1 VFQDEVIGL
10 IQVANKGTDYTKA
23 DIRSLETIA
32 ERIAPILSARLQ
44 RKRAE
49 EEVSKLNAELEQ
61 RVLERTAQLRS
72 ARERLQFVLS
82 ATPAVIYTSKASGDY
97 AATFISDNIAQ
108 LGYTPV
114 EFLENPDFWVSHI
127 HPDDAPRVL
136 ADLAHLFEHGH
147 HIHEYRFR
155 LKDGS
160 YRWMRDE
167 LHLVRD
173 EDGNPLETVGYWI
186 DITERKQ
193 AEEALAASEGK
204 YRGLYDSLRDGIV
217 MVSMDGRI
225 TQCNRVYREML
236 GYTEEEVLRLTY
248 QQLTPQK
255 WHAMEAEIVRD
266 QIVARGY
273 SDEYEKEYIRKD
285 GTAFPI
291 SLHVWL
297 ITDEQG
303 ETTGMWGII
312 RDITERKR
320 AEDELRRLNRD
331 LALRAAEL
339 DAVNQELE
347 AFAYSVSHDLRS
359 PLRVVDGYSKILLE
373 DYCGKLDEDGRFM
386 LGQVR
391 ESVHQ
396 MGQLIDDLLAF
407 SRMSRREMTR
417 RQCDIGAMA
426 RQVFRALR
434 EAHPNRRLAL
444 TVQPLPAAFG
454 EPAMI
459 REVLRN
465 LLDNAVKFTAT
476 REEGVIEMGS
486 MPIADG
492 QSEIAYYVRDNG
504 VGFDMRYRNK
514 LFQVFQRLH
523 RTEDFDGTGIGLALV
538 ARIVHRHGGRVW
550 AEGEEDKGATFYFT
564 LPRTADAEDKGL
576 KTIGEE
582 RT

>member
-1 VFQDEVIGL
+1 
-10 IQVANKGTDYTKA
+10 
-23 DIRSLETIA
+23 
-32 ERIAPILSARLQ
+32 
-44 RKRAE
+44 
-49 EEVSKLNAELEQ
+49 
-61 RVLERTAQLRS
+61 
-72 ARERLQFVLS
+72 
-82 ATPAVIYTSKASGDY
+82 
-97 AATFISDNIAQ
+97 
-108 LGYTPV
+108 
-114 EFLENPDFWVSHI
+114 
-127 HPDDAPRVL
+127 
-136 ADLAHLFEHGH
+136 
-147 HIHEYRFR
+147 
-155 LKDGS
+155 
-160 YRWMRDE
+160 
-167 LHLVRD
+167 
-173 EDGNPLETVGYWI
+173 
-186 DITERKQ
+186 
-193 AEEALAASEGK
+193 
-204 YRGLYDSLRDGIV
+204 
-217 MVSMDGRI
+217 
-225 TQCNRVYREML
+225 
-236 GYTEEEVLRLTY
+236 
-248 QQLTPQK
+248 
-255 WHAMEAEIVRD
+255 
-266 QIVARGY
+266 
-273 SDEYEKEYIRKD
+273 
-285 GTAFPI
+285 
-291 SLHVWL
+291 
-297 ITDEQG
+297 
-303 ETTGMWGII
+303 
-312 RDITERKR
+312 
-320 AEDELRRLNRD
+320 
-331 LALRAAEL
+331 
-339 DAVNQELE
+339 
-347 AFAYSVSHDLRS
+347 
-359 PLRVVDGYSKILLE
+359 
-373 DYCGKLDEDGRFM
+373 
-386 LGQVR
+386 
-391 ESVHQ
+391 